1 MAFLRLTRPGPNP
14 SKISYS
20 LCLIIVS
27 FREKAQSE
35 EGLQTFFQA
44 LLCP

>member
-1 MAFLRLTRPGPNP
+1 MAFPRLLRPGPNP

-20 LCLIIVS
+20 LCLILVS
-27 FREKAQSE
+27 FREKAQNE
-35 EGLQTFFQA
+35 EGLLTFFQA